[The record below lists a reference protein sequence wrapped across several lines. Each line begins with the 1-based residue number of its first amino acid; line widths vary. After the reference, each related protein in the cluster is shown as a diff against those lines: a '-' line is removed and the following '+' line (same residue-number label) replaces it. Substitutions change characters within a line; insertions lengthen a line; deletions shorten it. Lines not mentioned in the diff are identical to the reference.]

1 MATVS
6 LARCPEY
13 SRDAIRGRMMRSLEE
28 IGFDPNRFRGARV
41 AMKPNLLLPAAPD
54 KAIVTHPVFFEAAL
68 DIVIEHGGRP
78 IVVESPAL
86 ASVEKALRRSGYGPA
101 LDRTGV
107 GVADATGTAI
117 VHNERGVAFKRFEII
132 REVCDAEFIIN
143 LPKMKTHG
151 LTYFTGAVKNYFGLV
166 PGLEKAQWHLR
177 APTAAEF
184 TSFLLDFY
192 GAIRDGFSP
201 RKTLL
206 NIMDGICALEGE
218 GPGPGGRARF
228 VGVMLA
234 SEDAVAL
241 DAVASA
247 VVGLDR
253 EKIPTL
259 AIAESRG
266 LGVGAL
272 ENITIVGESV
282 SSCAVS
288 GFVPNRST
296 VRSGAPRWPFTS
308 SFVKNLVLERPV
320 PDARLCTR
328 CHQCRDIC
336 PARAI
341 STTAKNE
348 KTPRFD
354 YALCIRCY
362 CCMEICPEGAI
373 ELQKG
378 IVKRIIMRRSAGKN
392 TIEPMR

>member
-247 VVGLDR
+247 VDGPNRVERPCRLDDSLKTAVDDGR
-253 EKIPTL
+253 GTAALGHHEIPSL
-259 AIAESRG
+259 AHDRTRRVLRWGGKRRIVMGIPRGSNMPTEQNPGGSVRPPGAGPQVASQAATKRNACSRG
-266 LGVGAL
+266 NSACR
-272 ENITIVGESV
+272 T
-282 SSCAVS
+282 SSAI
-288 GFVPNRST
+288 RST
-296 VRSGAPRWPFTS
+296 NCILAS
-308 SFVKNLVLERPV
+308 
-320 PDARLCTR
+320 
-328 CHQCRDIC
+328 
-336 PARAI
+336 
-341 STTAKNE
+341 STTRARSRRPSRCRR
-348 KTPRFD
+348 KTTSTSRQMHS
-354 YALCIRCY
+354 R
-362 CCMEICPEGAI
+362 EIA
-373 ELQKG
+373 
-378 IVKRIIMRRSAGKN
+378 A
-392 TIEPMR
+392 T